1 MPLIQVTSIIE
12 MTFSNMFLTIL
23 EAKTYSLQI
32 LMIIHLSKIYG
43 GQISES
49 SSLCRI
55 MVYLGAIY
63 SAKAYTD
70 LVPGVPPE
78 I

>member
-12 MTFSNMFLTIL
+12 MTFSNIFSTIS
-23 EAKTYSLQI
+23 EAKTYSLQR

-43 GQISES
+43 GQTNVF
-49 SSLCRI
+49 SSLFRT
-55 MVYLGAIY
+55 MVYQKVII

-70 LVPGVPPE
+70 LAPGVLLE
-78 I
+78 M

>member
-23 EAKTYSLQI
+23 EAKTYSLQR
-32 LMIIHLSKIYG
+32 LTIIHLLKIYG
-43 GQISES
+43 GLTNVF
-49 SSLCRI
+49 SSLFRT
-55 MVYLGAIY
+55 MVYQKVTF
-63 SAKAYTD
+63 SAKAYTG
-70 LVPGVPPE
+70 LVPGVLPE